1 MVNWGRKTTGFW
13 DYIREK
19 IAIMYFLRLA
29 VVVLL
34 EWLLLT
40 ACQSTASREAAV
52 ALTLPAPTQLTG
64 QQLSQQYCGSCH
76 QYPAPALLDKK
87 TWQRGVLPQM
97 ALRMGLSDERMETL
111 TNFSDTDELTRVLTA
126 NVLPETPMLHPTD
139 WQKIVQF
146 YTTQAPDKPLPQ
158 PAHEP
163 LQTELPLFRARP
175 STQAI
180 DGFVTLLT
188 YDSLTNRIWAGDGRS
203 QVYALDRE
211 LKRVDS
217 LRLTSPPT
225 DRRTNPDGSADWLT
239 AGVLN
244 PNDKQ
249 IGTWSHQAG
258 NSQRPAPRL
267 SNLQRPVQATMADL
281 NRDGREDVVVCQFGH
296 YLGKLTWH
304 EQLPKADA
312 SGDTYREHVLDAVPG
327 ARLSIV
333 RDVDRDGWPDVVAL
347 LTQGDEQVA
356 VYHNLRNGSF
366 RKETVLRFPS
376 VYGSSYLELTDM
388 DQDGDS
394 DLVYTN
400 GDNADYSPVLKPY
413 HGVRV
418 FLNDGRFRFTMTWF
432 YPMHGAAQTVVRDFD
447 QDGDADMAVIAH
459 FPDFSQRPNAG
470 FVYFENRG
478 NLTFTPRTFPTANR
492 GRWLRMATGDVDQD
506 GDDDLLL
513 GSFFRPTTPDHAD
526 LMNHWRKP
534 GAGIM
539 LLENRLK

>member
-1 MVNWGRKTTGFW
+1 
-13 DYIREK
+13 
-19 IAIMYFLRLA
+19 MYFFRLTVIVLSGLR
-29 VVVLL
+29 
-34 EWLLLT
+34 LLT
-40 ACQSTASREAAV
+40 ACQSTPANETPA
-52 ALTLPAPTQLTG
+52 TLPSIPAPTQLTG
-64 QQLSQQYCGSCH
+64 KQLSQQYCGSCH
-76 QYPAPALLDKK
+76 QYPAPSLLDKT

-97 ALRMGLSDERMETL
+97 ALRMGLSDGRMNAL
-111 TNFSDTDELTRVLTA
+111 TNFSDTDELTRVLAA
-126 NVLPETPMLHPTD
+126 NVLPETPLLHPTD
-139 WQKIVQF
+139 WLKIVRF
-146 YTTQAPDKPLPQ
+146 YTAEAPDKPLPQ
-158 PAHEP
+158 PAHAP
-163 LQTELPLFRARP
+163 LQANLSLFRARS

-188 YDSLTNRIWAGDGRS
+188 YDSLTNRIWAGDGRG
-203 QVYALDRE
+203 QVYALDRQ
-211 LKRVDS
+211 LHRVDS
-217 LRLTSPPT
+217 IRLSSPPT
-225 DRRTNPDGSADWLT
+225 DRRTNPDGSVDWLT
-239 AGVLN
+239 VGVLN

-249 IGTWSHQAG
+249 SGTWAHLAREDQP
-258 NSQRPAPRL
+258 PAPRL
-267 SNLQRPVQATMADL
+267 SGLQRPVQATGADL

-304 EQLPKADA
+304 ERLPPTGS
-312 SGDTYREHVLDAVPG
+312 SGDTYREHVLDTAPG
-327 ARLSIV
+327 ARLAIV
-333 RDVDRDGWPDVVAL
+333 RDVDTDGWPDVVAL

-388 DQDGDS
+388 DRDGDP

-400 GDNADYSPVLKPY
+400 GDNADYSPILKRY
-413 HGVRV
+413 HGVRI
-418 FLNDGRFRFTMTWF
+418 FLNDGHFRFRQVWF
-432 YPMHGAAQTVVRDFD
+432 YPLHGATQAVVRDFD
-447 QDGDADMAVIAH
+447 QDGDPDIAVIAH

-470 FVYFENRG
+470 FVYFENKG

-492 GRWLRMATGDVDQD
+492 GRWLRITTGDVDQD

-526 LMNHWRKP
+526 LMNYWRKP